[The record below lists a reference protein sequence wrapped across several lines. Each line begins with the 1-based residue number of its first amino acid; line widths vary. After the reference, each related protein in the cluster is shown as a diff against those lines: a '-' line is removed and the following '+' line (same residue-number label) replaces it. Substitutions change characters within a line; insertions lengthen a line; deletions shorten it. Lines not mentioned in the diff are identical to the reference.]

1 MAALPSLET
10 HDTIEQEKGEE
21 KDMEVKHEDDID
33 NIKLGEEGEKTSFDN
48 LFSQLIYLLYV
59 VAGFYSPGA
68 GGAKNF
74 GQLLLQKNNK
84 SVRWKWS
91 K

>member
-21 KDMEVKHEDDID
+21 KDMEVKHEEDID

-48 LFSQLIYLLYV
+48 LFLVSQLTYLFSV

-84 SVRWKWS
+84 SIR
-91 K
+91 

>member
-21 KDMEVKHEDDID
+21 KDMEVKHEEDID
-33 NIKLGEEGEKTSFDN
+33 NIKLGEEGEKTSVDN
-48 LFSQLIYLLYV
+48 PFSHLTYSFSV

-84 SVRWKWS
+84 SVR
-91 K
+91 

>member
-21 KDMEVKHEDDID
+21 KDMEVKHEEDID

-48 LFSQLIYLLYV
+48 LFSQLTYL
-59 VAGFYSPGA
+59 F
-68 GGAKNF
+68 
-74 GQLLLQKNNK
+74 LL
-84 SVRWKWS
+84 
-91 K
+91 

>member
-21 KDMEVKHEDDID
+21 KDMEVKHEEDID

-48 LFSQLIYLLYV
+48 LLSQLTYLFSV

-84 SVRWKWS
+84 SVR
-91 K
+91 

>member
-21 KDMEVKHEDDID
+21 KDMEVKHEEDID

-84 SVRWKWS
+84 SIR
-91 K
+91 